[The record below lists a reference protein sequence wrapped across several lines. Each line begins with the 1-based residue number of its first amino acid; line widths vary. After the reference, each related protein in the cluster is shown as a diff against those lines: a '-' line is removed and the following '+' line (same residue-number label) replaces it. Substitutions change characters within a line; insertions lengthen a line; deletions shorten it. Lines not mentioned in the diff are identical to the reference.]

1 MLIYLLRHAIA
12 VPRGSASYPNDD
24 RPLTETGIRK
34 MAQEA
39 KSLSRI
45 IPPPDA
51 ILASPLSRAADTAK
65 IFTSALSVERKV
77 QICHELLPG
86 GSPKKLMAH
95 LARHKNLSSLLLVG
109 HEPGLGRFAS
119 NLLGAAAPILDFKKG
134 SIACIEIDCLPPST
148 TGRLLWLLTPG
159 QARALG

>member
-12 VPRGSASYPNDD
+12 APRGSASYPNDD

-34 MAQEA
+34 ITQEA
-39 KSLSRI
+39 KSLSLI
-45 IPPPDA
+45 IPAPDA
-51 ILASPLSRAADTAK
+51 ILTSPLSRATETAN
-65 IFTSALSVERKV
+65 IFASALSVERKA

-86 GSPKKLMAH
+86 GSMKKLMVC
-95 LARHKNLSSLLLVG
+95 LARHKNLSSIMLVG
-109 HEPGLGRFAS
+109 HEPDLGCFAS
-119 NLLGAAAPILDFKKG
+119 SLLGATASILEFKKG
-134 SIACIEIDCLPPST
+134 SIACIEIDCLPPRT